1 MTYEDNSDELYD
13 TYETEDTESD
23 VSYDYYLFSE
33 PGALEAVVSKVVVIL
48 DCVEAKANPRQRR
61 RKASDQRSLLHSI
74 ESVVSNLAHVFLTWG
89 PRKPVV
95 VSRRKDQSS
104 SNTNKELPHKTF
116 IRCLDL
122 LEKAGLVSAVLG
134 VHNGPG
140 STIKAGTALEA
151 MFVSHGVD
159 FKCFRRCST
168 RPLVTLRR
176 SFKPVRGR
184 KPWPVPVCFKPTEDT
199 DRMVAQVERLNA
211 FFSGADIEFV
221 SDGLH
226 PCVDPHARTMV
237 RCFNL
242 RGDQSIRFDQ
252 GGRLFGRTFWLGLR
266 SSRRQHIRIDGE
278 PVADLDFKN
287 LGPRLAYAMLGQE
300 APEGDLYDLT
310 GLLPGYDHHNEAY
323 RKAIKQAFASC
334 LNGGRGGQRGVNPKT
349 GKPGILEP
357 LPKGTTAEKVRKA
370 LLMKHPCLSEFFEP
384 THVPVGFSI
393 MFDESRILLCALEK
407 LMAAGVVALPFHDGV
422 IVAAS
427 KRGIAQEALQ
437 AASEEIMGERLPVEL
452 KRLYKLPRATEG
464 LLAA

>member
-1 MTYEDNSDELYD
+1 MTYEDDSEELYD
-13 TYETEDTESD
+13 TCETEDTESD
-23 VSYDYYLFSE
+23 VSYNYYLFSD
-33 PGALEAVVSKVVVIL
+33 PGALEAVVSKVAVIL

-61 RKASDQRSLLHSI
+61 RKASDQRSLLLSI
-74 ESVVSNLAHVFLTWG
+74 ESVVSNLAHVFLKWG
-89 PRKPVV
+89 PGKPVV

-122 LEKAGLVSAVLG
+122 LEEAGLVSTVLG

-140 STIKAGTALEA
+140 STIKAGAALEA

-176 SFKPVRGR
+176 SFKSVKGR
-184 KPWPVPVCFKPTEDT
+184 KPRPVPVRFKPTADT
-199 DRMVAQVERLNA
+199 DRMAAQVERLNA
-211 FFSGADIEFV
+211 FLAAADIEFV
-221 SDGLH
+221 SDGIR
-226 PCVDPHARTMV
+226 PWVDTGARTMV

-242 RGDQSIRFDQ
+242 RGDQSTRFDQ
-252 GGRLFGRTFWLGLR
+252 GGRLFGHTFWLGLK
-266 SSRRQHIRIDGE
+266 SDRREHIRIDGE

-310 GLLPGYDHHNEAY
+310 GLLPSYDHHNEAH

-334 LNGGRGGQRGVNPKT
+334 LNGGNGGQRGINSKT
-349 GKPGILEP
+349 GKLGILHP
-357 LPKGTTAEKVRKA
+357 LPEGTTAKKVRNA
-370 LLMKHPCLSEFFEP
+370 LLVKHPCLSGFFGP
-384 THVPVGFSI
+384 ADVPLGFRI
-393 MFDESRILLCALEK
+393 MFDESEILLCTLDK

-422 IVAAS
+422 MVAAS
-427 KRGIAQEALQ
+427 KQEIALEALQ
-437 AASEEIMGERLPVEL
+437 AASEEIVGVRLPAEP
-452 KRLYKLPRATEG
+452 KSLYGLPRATEG
-464 LLAA
+464 LLAV